1 MPKERGRD
9 GPGDPA
15 PALTMAISADT
26 GASPVFPSL
35 RLHAGGAVVWGLLM
49 AACALASLFM
59 HERWQTFHL
68 QKLLLL
74 YFAGG
79 AVAWPVALTLARWLT
94 RRHAAAETRFAAHFV
109 LLGVGT
115 IAMTAAVFALQYRL
129 FYAQWHQ
136 PFGTRIW
143 AYQFVFTA
151 AGAVYQ
157 FAVMGLSLY
166 LPVGLPVLAGASL
179 WLAKTIR

>member
-1 MPKERGRD
+1 
-9 GPGDPA
+9 
-15 PALTMAISADT
+15 MAVSADIGPT
-26 GASPVFPSL
+26 PVFPSL
-35 RLHAGGAVVWGLLM
+35 RLYLGGALVWGLLM
-49 AACALASLFM
+49 TTCALASLFM

-79 AVAWPVALTLARWLT
+79 VAAWPFVLPLARLLT
-94 RRHAAAETRFAAHFV
+94 RRRAAETRFAAHFV

-115 IAMTAAVFALQYRL
+115 IAMTAFLFAMQYRL

-143 AYQFVFTA
+143 AYQFVFTS

-166 LPVGLPVLAGASL
+166 LPVGLPLLAGASL
-179 WLAKTIR
+179 WLAKTMR